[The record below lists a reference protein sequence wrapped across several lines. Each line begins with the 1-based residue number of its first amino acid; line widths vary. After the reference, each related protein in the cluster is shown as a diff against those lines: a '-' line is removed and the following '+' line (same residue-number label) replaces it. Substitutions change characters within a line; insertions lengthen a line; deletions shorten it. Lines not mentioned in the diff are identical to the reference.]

1 MKSTETKTTINKDLN
16 VIEKFRTSNNF
27 WVQTARDLVFVAGV
41 ILVIMA
47 ISQFTLGVFG
57 VPAVSVISG
66 SMEPNLNIGDLV
78 IYGNLAKT
86 GVITYE
92 EGEISGYK
100 SFNKYGDV
108 IIYGRYGNKKD
119 RLIHR
124 ALYWVDEGE
133 EMYPGG
139 PIAPH
144 SGYITKGD
152 HNSLI
157 DQKAPNISYGQPVKI
172 EWIVGVSKWRI
183 PWLGYPSMKL
193 HEYI

>member
-1 MKSTETKTTINKDLN
+1 
-16 VIEKFRTSNNF
+16 
-27 WVQTARDLVFVAGV
+27 
-41 ILVIMA
+41 
-47 ISQFTLGVFG
+47 
-57 VPAVSVISG
+57 
-66 SMEPNLNIGDLV
+66 V